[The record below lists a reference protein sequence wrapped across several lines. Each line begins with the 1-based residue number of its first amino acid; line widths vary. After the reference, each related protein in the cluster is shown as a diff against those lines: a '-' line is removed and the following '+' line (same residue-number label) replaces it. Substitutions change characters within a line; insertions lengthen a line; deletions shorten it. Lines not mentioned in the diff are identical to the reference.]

1 MRRPLAKLEVG
12 ADLPPSV
19 WKPVC
24 DDLAKAIAAT
34 VVREGLPARKS
45 PRRPRRR
52 PRLVVELRGET
63 DV

>member
-1 MRRPLAKLEVG
+1 MRRPLDQLAVG

-24 DDLAKAIAAT
+24 DDLAEAIAAMILA
-34 VVREGLPARKS
+34 EGLPVAET

-52 PRLVVELRGET
+52 PRLVVEVA
-63 DV
+63 DD